1 MNMKALVAGS
11 TGLIGELLVKELLA
25 DDRVTEVE
33 VLVRKPGIIGHPK
46 LRERV
51 IDFSNILNLKGLS
64 ATHVFCCLGTT
75 IKKAGSQ
82 QAFREVDYRYVADL
96 AALAARSGCSN
107 FTVVSSVG
115 ADAKSG
121 NFYLRTKGE
130 MEEAVKNSGIPSV
143 VIMRPSMLLG
153 NRTEF
158 RFGESAGKWV
168 MKGVNPLLLG
178 SWTKYRAVEAA
189 AVARAMQRV
198 SMENTP
204 GTRIVEWKEMI
215 DR

>member
-33 VLVRKPGIIGHPK
+33 VLVRKPGITSYPK

-51 IDFSNILNLKGLS
+51 IDFSEILKLQGLS

-82 QAFREVDYRYVADL
+82 EAFREVDYRYVADL

-130 MEEAVKNSGIPSV
+130 MEEAVKTSGIPSI

-153 NRTEF
+153 DRKEF
-158 RFGESAGKWV
+158 RFGEAVGKWV
-168 MKGVNPLLLG
+168 MKGVNPLLQG
-178 SWTKYRAVEAA
+178 SWVKYRAVEAA
-189 AVARAMQRV
+189 AVARAMLRL
-198 SMENTP
+198 SALNTP
-204 GTRIVEWKEMI
+204 GITIAEWKKITE
-215 DR
+215 